1 MYLIYHSLNILLN
14 ILLFKTLRLK
24 MNVAEMYDVLHT
36 DFFSDLRIQHQLA
49 WGRHGN
55 NTGLLVVPTAKAKAW
70 QIGRRIDNDDTPLSR
85 RDSQLHRTEIV
96 RACNII
102 RSHALEFIQVSP
114 SLRLTPSYP
123 SSMLFSVVCKVKH
136 QIEFLHWRYF
146 RGNCKMETKQI

>member
-1 MYLIYHSLNILLN
+1 MIYHSYFFKYLIIRNIGIKN
-14 ILLFKTLRLK
+14 ESSLK
-24 MNVAEMYDVLHT
+24 RTTCYNT
-36 DFFSDLRIQHQLA
+36 DFFFSDLRIQHQLA

-123 SSMLFSVVCKVKH
+123 SSMLFSGVCKVKH
-136 QIEFLHWRYF
+136 QIEFLHFRDIFERIAKWRRSKF
-146 RGNCKMETKQI
+146 N

>member
-1 MYLIYHSLNILLN
+1 MYLIYHSLNIFLN
-14 ILLFKTLRLK
+14 IQNIVIENERHW
-24 MNVAEMYDVLHT
+24 NVRCVTYRF
-36 DFFSDLRIQHQLA
+36 FFSDLCIQLA

-123 SSMLFSVVCKVKH
+123 SSMCFPSCAKLNIKLNFYIGDIFEKIAK
-136 QIEFLHWRYF
+136 WRRSKF
-146 RGNCKMETKQI
+146 N

>member
-1 MYLIYHSLNILLN
+1 
-14 ILLFKTLRLK
+14 
-24 MNVAEMYDVLHT
+24 MNRHWNVRRVT
-36 DFFSDLRIQHQLA
+36 TQIFFFSDLRIQHQLA

-123 SSMLFSVVCKVKH
+123 SSMLFSGVCKVKSDW
-136 QIEFLHWRYF
+136 IFTFSRYF
-146 RGNCKMETKQI
+146 REDCEMETKQI

>member
-1 MYLIYHSLNILLN
+1 
-14 ILLFKTLRLK
+14 
-24 MNVAEMYDVLHT
+24 MNRHWNVRRVT
-36 DFFSDLRIQHQLA
+36 TQIFFFSDLRIQHQLA

-123 SSMLFSVVCKVKH
+123 SSTLFSGVCKVKH
-136 QIEFLHWRYF
+136 QIEFLHF
-146 RGNCKMETKQI
+146 RDIFERIGKWIRSKFN

>member
-1 MYLIYHSLNILLN
+1 MFDLPF
-14 ILLFKTLRLK
+14 LFFQIFNYSKHWDWKWIVT
-24 MNVAEMYDVLHT
+24 ETYDVLQHR
-36 DFFSDLRIQHQLA
+36 FFFFWPTYQLA

-123 SSMLFSVVCKVKH
+123 SSMLFSGVCKVKH
-136 QIEFLHWRYF
+136 QIEFLHFRDIFERIAKWRRSKF
-146 RGNCKMETKQI
+146 N